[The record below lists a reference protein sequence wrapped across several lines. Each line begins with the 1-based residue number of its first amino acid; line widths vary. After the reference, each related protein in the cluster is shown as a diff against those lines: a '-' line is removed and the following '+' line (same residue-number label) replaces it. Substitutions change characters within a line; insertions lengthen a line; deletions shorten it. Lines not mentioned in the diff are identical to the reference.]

1 VGEKGGYGNQRPCGP
16 QTHGPDRIKEIA
28 KTNADLAAGLHAAMD
43 MMVTQSETLRKE
55 IEKFRTEQ
63 GNGERRLPVTRQG
76 L

>member
-1 VGEKGGYGNQRPCGP
+1 
-16 QTHGPDRIKEIA
+16 
-28 KTNADLAAGLHAAMD
+28 

-63 GNGERRLPVTRQG
+63 GNSERRLPVTRQG